1 MFPMNPRAVGSAWLT
16 MAVVDWRGHGSYP
29 RALAKLRERTLA
41 SSRVPTSLLRS
52 ACLVLLVTP
61 HVPLRC
67 RCAGHRPRPAMVSY
81 GGARHAPSDTR
92 PRELRSRFLCG
103 VPTSPNP
110 PPASPTLPSL
120 SRTDRLICSAPSLLP
135 LFPSATHPSAATLSI
150 VVQLLRAEGSP
161 FASFHLQGPL
171 HLSSLRTIGGV
182 EGTNV
187 GLKLSQ
193 GRSQKRMPPG
203 SVWAQP
209 T

>member
-1 MFPMNPRAVGSAWLT
+1 MCLSAAAVQATDRGRPWCLT
-16 MAVVDWRGHGSYP
+16 GELGMR
-29 RALAKLRERTLA
+29 
-41 SSRVPTSLLRS
+41 
-52 ACLVLLVTP
+52 
-61 HVPLRC
+61 
-67 RCAGHRPRPAMVSY
+67 
-81 GGARHAPSDTR
+81 PSDTG

-120 SRTDRLICSAPSLLP
+120 SRTDGLICSAPSLLP

-203 SVWAQP
+203 SVSGPNRPSWWP
-209 T
+209 TRPPEDLREDFLDDLVHHDLKTWRTRQDLGEYRPKQIDKI